1 MPEQRRSAQ
10 NRRNR
15 ACRRSLRRRR
25 FSTGSPSAC
34 AERPIFR
41 APSPPY
47 AAHTPRDLARPLDRS
62 HTAGCWRRR
71 NQTTRIH
78 SCDWEIGETH
88 CGNPDDGQDKQ
99 PNHQNYE
106 ERVNLVGDAVEPP
119 HLGHHL
125 PPSRGRRSY
134 ERRSLWWLEPPPLS
148 DDRAERL
155 YPAPM
160 HVSLI

>member
-1 MPEQRRSAQ
+1 MFIRASAWVADGRQPTVSQRP
-10 NRRNR
+10 
-15 ACRRSLRRRR
+15 
-25 FSTGSPSAC
+25 FGC
-34 AERPIFR
+34 ATCVAI
-41 APSPPY
+41 
-47 AAHTPRDLARPLDRS
+47 TARPLDRS

-78 SCDWEIGETH
+78 ACDWEIGETH

-106 ERVNLVGDAVEPP
+106 ERVDLVGDAVETPHQRLRHLVISRGMPP
-119 HLGHHL
+119 HLGHNL